1 MNKGSGR
8 ALSPTSVGLGG
19 YREVRVGWPRVA
31 VCLAAFNGRAWLQE
45 QLQSILQQE
54 GVEVRIY
61 VSVDCSDD
69 GTEAWVSEYCRAE
82 GRVLLLPTGERFGG
96 AAPNFFRLLKEV
108 DFSQFEYVSLAD
120 QDDIWY
126 PDKLQRAISML
137 EESKADCYSSNVMA
151 FWDDG
156 TQRLIDKAQRQRQWD
171 FLFEAAG
178 PGCTYVLR
186 RAVAEEVK
194 KLLHDKRDLVANIG
208 LHDWFIYAF
217 ARTRGYRWMIDA
229 RPSMAYRQHA
239 LNQVGVNSGWRAY
252 VSRARK
258 IFGGWGISQARLIA
272 RVIGVDNAGFCRPW
286 RRPGR
291 LGVLWLALNAFRSR
305 RKGADMVLFTL
316 ACLSLCVLGDR
327 SNDQ

>member
-31 VCLAAFNGRAWLQE
+31 VCLAAYNGRAWLQE

-54 GVEVRIY
+54 GVEVRIF
-61 VSVDCSDD
+61 VSVDRSDD

-126 PDKLQRAISML
+126 PDKLRRAISML

-151 FWDDG
+151 FWEDG
-156 TQRLIDKAQRQRQWD
+156 TQRLVEQGARPAPVGLHVRGGGPRLYICC
-171 FLFEAAG
+171 AAG
-178 PGCTYVLR
+178 SGRGCQ
-186 RAVAEEVK
+186 
-194 KLLHDKRDLVANIG
+194 G
-208 LHDWFIYAF
+208 AF
-217 ARTRGYRWMIDA
+217 ARQTRSGGRYRA
-229 RPSMAYRQHA
+229 
-239 LNQVGVNSGWRAY
+239 
-252 VSRARK
+252 
-258 IFGGWGISQARLIA
+258 ARLVHLCV
-272 RVIGVDNAGFCRPW
+272 RSHERLSLDDRCPTVDGIPTACIESGGGEQW
-286 RRPGR
+286 
-291 LGVLWLALNAFRSR
+291 
-305 RKGADMVLFTL
+305 L
-316 ACLSLCVLGDR
+316 ACLRLPCEKDFRRLGNLPGSPYR
-327 SNDQ
+327 SGYWRG